1 MPCNFLWYWVG
12 NFGAM
17 DCGDITIHNRRPADV
32 LAGPYLSNSTT
43 GYRPDFAGRQ
53 RKEAHDAPVPAR
65 PEFGSAFVVIR
76 DVNTRSMDEE
86 IPTYSNTRGAPT
98 SAAPRDPSVERLR
111 PPARPR
117 QSQLTRVISSADEAR
132 LIARTEFQIKQLDFS
147 GARLWKNAA
156 RVRPS

>member
-53 RKEAHDAPVPAR
+53 RKEAHDAPVPVR

-98 SAAPRDPSVERLR
+98 SAAPRDPQ
-111 PPARPR
+111 PAQPDLAEIRAAPAPDR
-117 QSQLTRVISSADEAR
+117 QSGRDGAAVLRHGIADRSHRAR
-132 LIARTEFQIKQLDFS
+132 DGQ
-147 GARLWKNAA
+147 GPAA
-156 RVRPS
+156 SQTAT